1 MVRAMT
7 HGKEIDSPY
16 AWFRLGVSMLISTIG
31 GVGMWSVVVSLPAVQ
46 ADFGIARGAA
56 SVPFTL
62 TMIGFGVGGVLMG
75 RISDR
80 IGIAIPVAIGGAA
93 MAIGYTAAAFTH
105 DVWSFGIP
113 YALFAGMLGTGSSF
127 APLMADISHWFE
139 KRRGV
144 AVSLC
149 AAGNYLSGAIWP
161 TVVEHLIRGYGWRTA
176 YIAIGLFCAATMIPL
191 ALLLRAP
198 APSHKA
204 GTVAAPTGQARTPFA
219 LEGLS
224 PKMLQRLLM
233 AAGLFCCVAMS
244 MPQVH
249 IVAYCGD
256 LGYGVARGAEMLS
269 LMLGCG
275 IISRVASGFVAD
287 KLGGMKTMLIGSVM
301 QMTAL
306 WLYLW
311 MDGLTS
317 LYIVS
322 ALFGLFQGGLVPS
335 YAIVI
340 RECFPAKEAG
350 ARVGVV
356 MMMTLLGMALG
367 GWMSGAIFDATGS
380 YRAAFANG
388 VVWNAGNVAI
398 VVFLLLRRGRFV
410 APMRGIPNR
419 VGNA

>member
-1 MVRAMT
+1 
-7 HGKEIDSPY
+7 
-16 AWFRLGVSMLISTIG
+16 MLISTIG

-80 IGIAIPVAIGGAA
+80 IGIVVPVAIGGLS
-93 MAIGYTAAAFTH
+93 MAIGYTAAATTH
-105 DVWSFGIP
+105 DVWTFGIP
-113 YALFAGMLGTGSSF
+113 YALFAGMLGTGASF

-149 AAGNYLSGAIWP
+149 ASGNYLSGAIWP
-161 TVVEHLIRGYGWRTA
+161 TVVEHMIRDYGWRNT
-176 YIAIGLFCAATMIPL
+176 YIGIGLFCAATMIPL

-198 APSHKA
+198 APVHRAGVVAAPSGKA
-204 GTVAAPTGQARTPFA
+204 GTM
-219 LEGLS
+219 GLS
-224 PKMLQRLLM
+224 PGLLQTLL
-233 AAGLFCCVAMS
+233 AFAGLACCVAMS

-256 LGYGVARGAEMLS
+256 LGYGVARGAEMLA

-275 IISRVASGFVAD
+275 IISRIASGFVAD
-287 KLGGMKTMLIGSVM
+287 RLGGMKTMLIGSVM

-306 WLYLW
+306 SLYLL
-311 MDGLTS
+311 MNGLTS
-317 LYIVS
+317 LYVIS

-340 RECFPAKEAG
+340 RECFPAREAG
-350 ARVGVV
+350 ARVGIV

-367 GWMSGAIFDATGS
+367 GWMSGVIFDATGS

-388 VVWNAGNVAI
+388 VVWNAANAAI

-410 APMRGIPNR
+410 RGG
-419 VGNA
+419 VALA

>member
-1 MVRAMT
+1 MNRN
-7 HGKEIDSPY
+7 IDSPY
-16 AWFRLGVSMLISTIG
+16 AWFRLCVCMLISTIG

-75 RISDR
+75 RITDK
-80 IGIAIPVAIGGAA
+80 IGIVIPVAAGGAA
-93 MAIGYTAAAFTH
+93 LGIGYTAAAFTH
-105 DVWSFGIP
+105 DVWTFGIP
-113 YALFAGMLGTGSSF
+113 YALFAGMLGTGASF

-139 KRRGV
+139 KRRGL

-149 AAGNYLSGAIWP
+149 ASGNYLSGAIWP
-161 TVVEHLIRGYGWRTA
+161 RVVEHFIQGYGWRPT
-176 YIAIGLFCAATMIPL
+176 YIGIGLFCAATMVPL

-198 APSHKA
+198 APAHRKGA
-204 GTVAAPTGQARTPFA
+204 VAAPEGGQAAMRLAPST
-219 LEGLS
+219 
-224 PKMLQRLLM
+224 LQVLLM
-233 AAGLFCCVAMS
+233 VAGLACCVAMS

-269 LMLGCG
+269 LMLFCG
-275 IISRVASGFVAD
+275 IFSRVASGFVAD
-287 KLGGMKTMLIGSVM
+287 RLGGMKTMLIGSVM

-306 WLYLW
+306 TLYLL
-311 MDGLTS
+311 MNGLTS
-317 LYIVS
+317 LYVIS

-350 ARVGVV
+350 ARVGTV

-367 GWMSGAIFDATGS
+367 GWMSGVIFDATGS

-388 VVWNAGNVAI
+388 VAWNAANAGI
-398 VVFLLLRRGRFV
+398 VLFLLSRRGRFKPGV
-410 APMRGIPNR
+410 TAAPSR
-419 VGNA
+419 A

>member
-1 MVRAMT
+1 MT
-7 HGKEIDSPY
+7 RRDIDSSY
-16 AWFRLGVSMLISTIG
+16 AWFRLGVCMLISTIG

-56 SVPFTL
+56 SIPFTL

-75 RISDR
+75 RISDK
-80 IGIAIPVAIGGAA
+80 IGIVRPIAIGGASL
-93 MAIGYTAAAFTH
+93 AIGYTAAAFTH
-105 DVWSFGIP
+105 DVWSFGVP
-113 YALFAGMLGTGSSF
+113 YALFAGMLGTGASF

-161 TVVEHLIRGYGWRTA
+161 TVVEHLIRSHGWRTT

-198 APSHKA
+198 APSRAPGVVAVRA
-204 GTVAAPTGQARTPFA
+204 GAMGTM
-219 LEGLS
+219 GLS
-224 PKMLQRLLM
+224 PGTLQGLLM
-233 AAGLFCCVAMS
+233 AAGLACCVAMS

-256 LGYGVARGAEMLS
+256 LGYGVARGAEMLA

-275 IISRVASGFVAD
+275 IVSRVASGFVAD
-287 KLGGMKTMLIGSVM
+287 RLGGMKTMLIGSVL
-301 QMTAL
+301 QMMAL
-306 WLYLW
+306 MLYLS
-311 MDGLTS
+311 MSGLTS

-340 RECFPAKEAG
+340 RECFPAREAG
-350 ARVGVV
+350 TRVGVV

-367 GWMSGAIFDATGS
+367 GWMSGAIFDVTGS

-388 VVWNAGNVAI
+388 VVWNAGNAAI
-398 VVFLLLRRGRFV
+398 VLFLLLRRGRFARHGV
-410 APMRGIPNR
+410 A
-419 VGNA
+419 VA

>member
-1 MVRAMT
+1 MT
-7 HGKEIDSPY
+7 GVANLTRREIDSPY
-16 AWFRLGVSMLISTIG
+16 AWFRLTICMLIATIG
-31 GVGMWSVVVSLPAVQ
+31 GVGMWAVVVALPSVQ

-75 RISDR
+75 RLSDR
-80 IGIAIPVAIGGAA
+80 IGIVIPVAIGAVSL
-93 MAIGYTAAAFTH
+93 AIGYTAAAFTSN
-105 DVWSFGIP
+105 VWQFGIP
-113 YALFAGMLGTGSSF
+113 YALFAGMLGTGASF

-144 AVSLC
+144 AVALC
-149 AAGNYLSGAIWP
+149 ASGNYLSGAIWP
-161 TVVEHLIRGYGWRTA
+161 TVVEHMIRGYGWRHTF
-176 YIAIGLFCAATMIPL
+176 IGIGVFCMATMLPL

-198 APSHKA
+198 APMHKA
-204 GTVAAPTGQARTPFA
+204 GAVAAADGRASA
-219 LEGLS
+219 NLS
-224 PKMLQRLLM
+224 PALLQTLLA
-233 AAGLFCCVAMS
+233 AAGLACCVAMS

-249 IVAYCGD
+249 IVAYCAD
-256 LGYGVARGAEMLS
+256 LGYGTARGAEMLA

-275 IISRVASGFVAD
+275 IFSRVASGFVAD
-287 KLGGMKTMLIGSVM
+287 RLGGMRTMLIGSVA
-301 QMTAL
+301 QGTAL
-306 WLYLW
+306 SLYLL

-317 LYIVS
+317 LYVVS

-350 ARVGVV
+350 TRVGIV

-367 GWMSGAIFDATGS
+367 GWMSGVIFDATGS

-388 VVWNAGNVAI
+388 VAWNAVNVGI
-398 VVFLLLRRGRFV
+398 VLFLLIRRGRFV
-410 APMRGIPNR
+410 RG
-419 VGNA
+419 GTEQALA